1 MPCTIQIWRLSRK
14 FVLHYLCVTTRIH
27 PTARHASYS
36 IYQFAFITYV
46 NSSKVIILQ
55 YYYQYHSLS
64 KTTLNIGN
72 HLYSKLGVHSSR
84 STCVVLICRQT
95 QFSSN
100 RRNNDGHCNSNSSQN
115 NRECCNGLSVDKRL
129 YPSLSQCCWCNG
141 IETSDG
147 SNNSKFVTVN
157 VWHF

>member
-1 MPCTIQIWRLSRK
+1 MPCTIQISFEGSIENLSYK
-14 FVLHYLCVTTRIH
+14 HLSYNTNSSNSKTCIIFNIFIIRIH
-27 PTARHASYS
+27 
-36 IYQFAFITYV
+36 TYV
-46 NSSKVIILQ
+46 SSSKLINLQ
-55 YYYQYHSLS
+55 YYYQYYSLS

-115 NRECCNGLSVDKRL
+115 NREGCNGLSVDKRL
-129 YPSLSQCCWCNG
+129 YPSLSQCR
-141 IETSDG
+141 
-147 SNNSKFVTVN
+147 
-157 VWHF
+157 